1 MNDRGF
7 IPYGRQWL
15 DDEDIAA
22 VVDVL
27 RGEMLTQ
34 GPVVKRFE
42 KALAEYCGA
51 KHAVAVSNGTV
62 ALHLACMA
70 AGLGPDHEGITSPI
84 SFLASASCMIYC
96 GARPVFADIDS
107 QTWNIDPAEIRKKI
121 TRKTKVII
129 PVHLAGLSCDIDAIK
144 SLAQKHDIT
153 VIEDACHAIGAGYK
167 GKKIGWTSASHMVC
181 FSFHP
186 VKHITTGEGGAVLTD
201 SDELVSRLRRLR
213 HHGITNEK
221 GEMTRCDGPWYYEAK
236 ELGINGRISDFQCG
250 LGLSQLPKLDRFVM
264 RRREIAERYR
274 RFLGSIQGLS
284 FQIEPPQC
292 EHSYHLFVI
301 HFDPERY
308 DRLRVFK
315 ALRKANIG
323 AQIHYIPLN
332 RQPAINTRAGVQ
344 GPLKNAD
351 YYYSGCISLPMYPAL
366 TRSDQDRVIS
376 VLKESLGQ

>member
-1 MNDRGF
+1 M
-7 IPYGRQWL
+7 L
-15 DDEDIAA
+15 E
-22 VVDVL
+22 VL

-34 GPVVKRFE
+34 GPVVKKLE

-51 KHAVAVSNGTV
+51 KHAIAVSNGTV
-62 ALHLACMA
+62 ALHLACIA

-84 SFLASASCMIYC
+84 SFLASATCMIYC
-96 GARPVFADIDS
+96 GARPVFADIHP
-107 QTWNIDPAEIRKKI
+107 QTWNIDPVEIRKKI

-129 PVHLAGLSCDIDAIK
+129 PVHLAGLPCDIDAIRDV
-144 SLAQKHDIT
+144 AEEHDIT

-167 GKKIGWTSASHMVC
+167 GRKIGETRASHMVC

-201 SDELVSRLRRLR
+201 SDELAAKLRRLR

-221 GEMTRCDGPWYYEAK
+221 EEMTRCDGPWYYEAK

-250 LGLSQLPKLDRFVM
+250 LGLSQLSKLDRFVM

-274 RFLGSIQGLS
+274 RCLGYIQGLS
-284 FQIEPPQC
+284 FQVEPPQC
-292 EHSYHLFVI
+292 EHSYHLFVV
-301 HFDPERY
+301 HFDQERY
-308 DRLRVFK
+308 NRLRVFK
-315 ALRKANIG
+315 ELRKANIG

-332 RQPAINTRAGVQ
+332 RQPAIKSRAGSQ
-344 GPLKNAD
+344 GPFENAD

-366 TRSDQDRVIS
+366 TLSEQDWVIS
-376 VLKESLGQ
+376 VLKECLNQ